1 MIEITEVIRGLSR
14 LNNATWTAVPSTQTV
29 RQVLE
34 QALHAERSGNR
45 PERADLLTHAAQIVE
60 ETWPDTHPQRQQ
72 IFNLTAPSA
81 QTHADDE
88 TKSGCSQPAA

>member
-45 PERADLLTHAAQIVE
+45 PRRAGLLTQAAQIVK
-60 ETWPDTHPQRQQ
+60 ETWPETHPQRQQ
-72 IFNLTAPSA
+72 ILNLTTPSA
-81 QTHADDE
+81 QAHSDDE
-88 TKSGCSQPAA
+88 TKSGCNQPAA